1 MEGSDE
7 QSCTCKN
14 WMTSSPYHTPHE
26 SHAECLHF
34 SMVEKESHKSQ
45 GQKIN
50 SHQACSNFEDPAL
63 DPLRIH
69 QSPSHRPN
77 PYDFT
82 FSALG
87 QHSPSS
93 PIGKLASRQGKSP
106 RPPQWTEVLSHEST
120 HVRKRERVI
129 GDKTDPI
136 PQASLIPAVTQ
147 AG

>member
-1 MEGSDE
+1 MSHMLNV
-7 QSCTCKN
+7 CTFPWLRKN
-14 WMTSSPYHTPHE
+14 HTSP
-26 SHAECLHF
+26 
-34 SMVEKESHKSQ
+34 KDKKSIH
-45 GQKIN
+45 IN

-63 DPLRIH
+63 DPIRIH

-77 PYDFT
+77 PCDFST

-93 PIGKLASRQGKSP
+93 PIGKSASRQGKSP